1 MACIECERRR
11 REMKIWAE
19 AAKLWAEKPFG
30 PNLKD
35 IYARLWA
42 AAKARGEFD
51 DLDRPHP

>member
-42 AAKARGEFD
+42 AAKARGE
-51 DLDRPHP
+51 LDADPD